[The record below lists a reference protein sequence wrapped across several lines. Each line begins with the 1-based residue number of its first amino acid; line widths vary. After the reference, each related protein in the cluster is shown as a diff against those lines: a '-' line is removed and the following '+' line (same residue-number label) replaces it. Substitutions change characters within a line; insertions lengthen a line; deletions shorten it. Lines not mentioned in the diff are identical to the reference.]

1 MNLLDENIPE
11 SQRQLL
17 RGWRIPARQI
27 GLDAEQKGIKDR
39 EIIPYLLQLRR
50 VTFFTLDS
58 DFYRRDLR
66 HPRYCLVCLDVN
78 KQEAAAFIRRVLNR
92 PEFTAAAQRM
102 GAVMRVS
109 SSGLVVWRLRAEKET
124 RLNWSN

>member
-1 MNLLDENIPE
+1 VNLLDENIPE

-39 EIIPYLLQLRR
+39 EIIPYLLQLHR

-58 DFYRRDLR
+58 GFYRRDLR
-66 HPRYCLVCLDVN
+66 HSRYCLVCLDVG
-78 KQEAAAFIRRVLNR
+78 KQEAASFIRRVLNH
-92 PEFTAAAQRM
+92 PELATVAQRM
-102 GAVMRVS
+102 GVVMRVS
-109 SSGLVVWRLRAEKET
+109 STGLVVWRLRTEIEA
-124 RLNWSN
+124 RLSWPG

>member
-17 RGWRIPARQI
+17 RGWRIPVRQI

-58 DFYRRDLR
+58 DFYRRELR
-66 HPRYCLVCLDVN
+66 HPSYCLVCLDVG
-78 KQEAAAFIRRVLNR
+78 KQEAAAFIRRVLNH
-92 PEFTAAAQRM
+92 PEFATATQRM
-102 GAVMRVS
+102 GTVMRVS
-109 SSGLVVWRLRAEKET
+109 SSGFVVWRLHADSEA
-124 RLNWSN
+124 RLNWPD

>member
-1 MNLLDENIPE
+1 VNLLDENIPE

-39 EIIPYLLQLRR
+39 EIIPYLLQLHR

-58 DFYRRDLR
+58 GFYRRDLR
-66 HPRYCLVCLDVN
+66 HSRYCLLSAWMWVN
-78 KQEAAAFIRRVLNR
+78 KR
-92 PEFTAAAQRM
+92 PPL
-102 GAVMRVS
+102 
-109 SSGLVVWRLRAEKET
+109 SSGACSTILSSQL
-124 RLNWSN
+124 